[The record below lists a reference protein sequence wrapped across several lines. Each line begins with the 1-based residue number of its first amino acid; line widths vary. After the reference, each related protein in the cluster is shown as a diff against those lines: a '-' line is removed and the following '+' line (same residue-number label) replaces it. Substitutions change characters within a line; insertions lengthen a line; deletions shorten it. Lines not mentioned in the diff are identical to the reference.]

1 MQFTTILYALL
12 PVLATAATP
21 VSNEPC
27 FDAQLNA
34 CPAGTDGKKGCII
47 LGADS
52 ICVTSC
58 ESCTTQCQGENQ
70 PGGYCSNGS
79 NPCICSD
86 LAF

>member
-1 MQFTTILYALL
+1 MHFTTILYALL

-27 FDAQLNA
+27 FDSQLNS
-34 CPAGTDGKKGCII
+34 CPVSADGKRRCVSLNG
-47 LGADS
+47 DS

-58 ESCTTQCQGENQ
+58 QSCATQCKQENQ
-70 PGGYCSNGS
+70 PNGFCSDGA

-86 LAF
+86 LA